1 MTMHAV
7 YGFVVG
13 PLAWIA
19 FAVFILGSIW
29 KVTAM
34 VRSAKAKDGQVLAY
48 WDFRYALRSVV
59 HWSVPFWP
67 VNSRRHPF
75 MTVVTFTFHI
85 CLVLVPIFLL
95 AHVMLW
101 DYYHGVRFWSFSEGV
116 ADVMTVLVL
125 LSCLFFAGRR
135 MFLREVRYVTTATD
149 WVVLIVV
156 FLPFFTGFL
165 AYHQIGPYRVMIILH
180 ILFGEIMLAAIPFT
194 RLSHMLLAPLSRG
207 YIGSEF
213 GGVRKARDW

>member
-1 MTMHAV
+1 MHQV

-19 FAVFILGSIW
+19 FAVFVLGSIW
-29 KVTAM
+29 KIYGM
-34 VRSAKAKDGQVLAY
+34 YRSAKTNDGQVLAH
-48 WDFRYALRSVV
+48 WSFKYALRSIA

-75 MTVVTFTFHI
+75 MTIVSFTFHI
-85 CLVLVPIFLL
+85 CVVVVPVFLL

-101 DYYHGVRFWSFSEGV
+101 DYYHGVRFWSLAEGV
-116 ADVMTVLVL
+116 ADVMTVLVI

-135 MFLREVRYVTTATD
+135 IFLKEVRFVTSLMD
-149 WVVLIVV
+149 WVVLIMV
-156 FLPFFTGFL
+156 FLPFMTGFL
-165 AYHQIGPYRVMIILH
+165 AYHQIGPYKIMIILH
-180 ILFGEIMLAAIPFT
+180 ILFGEIMLIAIPFT
-194 RLSHMLLAPLSRG
+194 RLSHMLLAPFSRG
-207 YIGSEF
+207 YTGSEF

>member
-1 MTMHAV
+1 MHQV

-19 FAVFILGSIW
+19 FAAFVLGSIW
-29 KVTAM
+29 KLYSM
-34 VRSAKAKDGQVLAY
+34 YRSAKTKDGQVLTY
-48 WDFRYALRSVV
+48 WSFKYALRSIS

-75 MTVVTFTFHI
+75 VTIVAFAFHI
-85 CLVLVPIFLL
+85 CLVVVPVFLL

-101 DYYHGVRFWSFSEGV
+101 DYYHGVRFWSLAEGV
-116 ADVMTVLVL
+116 ADVMTVLVI

-135 MFLREVRYVTTATD
+135 IFLREVRYVTSVTD
-149 WVVLIVV
+149 WVVLAIV
-156 FLPFFTGFL
+156 FLPFMTGFL

-180 ILFGEIMLAAIPFT
+180 IVFGEIMLAAIPFT
-194 RLSHMLLAPLSRG
+194 RLSHMLIAPFSRG

>member
-1 MTMHAV
+1 MHQV

-19 FAVFILGSIW
+19 FSVFVLGSIW
-29 KVTAM
+29 KFYSM
-34 VRSAKAKDGQVLAY
+34 YQSARTRDGQVLAY
-48 WDFRYALRSVV
+48 WSFKYALRSIA

-67 VNSRRHPF
+67 VNSRLHPF
-75 MTVVTFTFHI
+75 MTIVSFTFHI
-85 CLVLVPIFLL
+85 CLVVIPIFLL

-101 DYYHGVRFWSFSEGV
+101 DYYHGVRLWSLAEGI
-116 ADVMTVLVL
+116 ADVMTVLVI

-135 MFLREVRYVTTATD
+135 IFLREVRYVTGLMD
-149 WVVLIVV
+149 WFVLIIV
-156 FLPFFTGFL
+156 FLPFMTGFL
-165 AYHQIGPYRVMIILH
+165 AYHQIGPYKVMIILH
-180 ILFGEIMLAAIPFT
+180 IVFGEIMLAAIPFT
-194 RLSHMLLAPLSRG
+194 RLSHMILAPFSRG

>member
-1 MTMHAV
+1 MHQV

-19 FAVFILGSIW
+19 FAVFVLGSIR
-29 KVTAM
+29 KIYTM
-34 VRSAKAKDGQVLAY
+34 YRSAKTRDGQVLAY
-48 WDFRYALRSVV
+48 WNFKYALRSII

-75 MTVVTFTFHI
+75 VTMVSFAFHI
-85 CLVLVPIFLL
+85 CLVLVPVFLL
-95 AHVMLW
+95 AHVVLW
-101 DYYHGVRFWSFSEGV
+101 DHYHGVRFRTLPESV
-116 ADVMTVLVL
+116 ADVMTVLVIL
-125 LSCLFFAGRR
+125 ACVFFAARR
-135 MFLREVRYVTTATD
+135 VFLREVRYVTSAMD
-149 WVVLIVV
+149 WVVLAVV
-156 FLPFFTGFL
+156 FLPFLTGFL

-194 RLSHMLLAPLSRG
+194 RLSHMLLSPFSRG

-213 GGVRKARDW
+213 GNVRQAKDW

>member
-1 MTMHAV
+1 MHQV

-19 FAVFILGSIW
+19 FAVFVLGSIW
-29 KVTAM
+29 KMYTM
-34 VRSAKAKDGQVLAY
+34 YRSAKTRDGQVLAY
-48 WDFRYALRSVV
+48 WNLKYALRSII

-75 MTVVTFTFHI
+75 MTIVSFTFHI
-85 CLVLVPIFLL
+85 CLVLVPVFLL

-101 DYYHGVRFWSFSEGV
+101 DYYHGFRFWSLPEGA
-116 ADVMTVLVL
+116 ADVMTFLVIL
-125 LSCLFFAGRR
+125 ACLVFAVRR
-135 MFLREVRYVTTATD
+135 ILLREVRYVTSAMD
-149 WVVLIVV
+149 WAVLAIV
-156 FLPFFTGFL
+156 FLPFLTGFL

-194 RLSHMLLAPLSRG
+194 RLSHMLLSPFSRG

-213 GGVRKARDW
+213 GGVRKAKDW